1 MLDTLRDALAA
12 HYLII
17 KFFHLLLVMIWAW
30 STAVA
35 YGWYI
40 RPAFLKWQRQPG
52 NAAYKARRDWVFE
65 QFDRGAVLE
74 HIAFPG
80 VLLTGLLLVWIGPWH
95 LGIGWFV
102 AKLAIIAVVFIPMEV
117 VDYYLSHFGGN
128 KYALRQREDASRYDA
143 MILHHWRFFRI
154 TTPLVATLIPTVI
167 YLAVVKPVL

>member
-1 MLDTLRDALAA
+1 MLDTLRESLAA

-17 KFFHLLLVMIWAW
+17 KFLHLLLVMIWAW

-40 RPAFLKWQRQPG
+40 RPAFIKWQRKPTD
-52 NAAYKARRDWVFE
+52 AACKARRDWAFE

-80 VLLTGLLLVWIGPWH
+80 VLLTGLLLVWVGPWN
-95 LGIGWFV
+95 LSFDWFLV
-102 AKLAIIAVVFIPMEV
+102 KLVIIAIVFIPMEV

-128 KYALRQREDASRYDA
+128 KVMLRHQGDNQRYDA
-143 MILHHWRFFRI
+143 MIMHHWRFFRV
-154 TTPLVATLIPTVI
+154 TTPLVATLIPAVI
-167 YLAVVKPVL
+167 FLAVVKPGF